1 MLKYKIRCINN
12 NMHAYNLFVYII
24 KGEYH
29 IEENIIA
36 LV

>member
-1 MLKYKIRCINN
+1 
-12 NMHAYNLFVYII
+12 MHAYNLFVLLFLYII

-36 LV
+36 LF